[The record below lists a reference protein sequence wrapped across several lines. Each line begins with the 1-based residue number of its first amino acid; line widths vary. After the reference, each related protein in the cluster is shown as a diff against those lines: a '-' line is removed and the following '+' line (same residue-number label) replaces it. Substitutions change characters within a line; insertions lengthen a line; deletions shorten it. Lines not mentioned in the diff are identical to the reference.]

1 MLDKIKIEKI
11 VNESVT
17 GTDKFL
23 VDISVSSTNVV
34 DVFVDGDNG
43 ISIQECVKISRL
55 IESSFDREVE
65 DYELRVSS
73 PGLNRP
79 FKMIRQYKK
88 YVNREIAVVNSD
100 DKKVKGVLKSVSDNG
115 FKLERKKGKKGKEI
129 VVEEYLFDGIKEAKP
144 FIGF

>member
-1 MLDKIKIEKI
+1 MLDKNEIEKI
-11 VNESVT
+11 VNKSIT

-73 PGLNRP
+73 PGLNKP

-88 YVNREIAVVNSD
+88 YVNREIEVVNND
-100 DKKVKGVLKSVSDNG
+100 DKKVKGVLKSVSENG
-115 FKLERKKGKKGKEI
+115 FELERKKGKKRKES
-129 VVEEYLFDGIKEAKP
+129 VLEEYLFDDIKEAKP
-144 FIGF
+144 LIGF

>member
-1 MLDKIKIEKI
+1 MLDKTKIEKI

-23 VDISVSSTNVV
+23 VDISVSSANVV
-34 DVFVDGDNG
+34 DVFVDGDKG

-73 PGLNRP
+73 PGLSKP

-88 YVNREIAVVNSD
+88 YLNREIEIINND
-100 DKKVKGVLKSVSDNG
+100 DKKIKGVLKSVSENG
-115 FKLERKKGKKGKEI
+115 FELERKKDKKGKEI
-129 VVEEYLFDGIKEAKP
+129 ILEEYLFDGIKVAKP
-144 FIGF
+144 FVGF

>member
-1 MLDKIKIEKI
+1 MLEKTKIEKL
-11 VNESVT
+11 VNESVA

-23 VDISVSSTNVV
+23 VEISISSSNVV

-79 FKMIRQYKK
+79 FKMIRQFEK
-88 YVNREIAVVNSD
+88 YVNREIEVVSKD
-100 DKKVKGVLKSVSDNG
+100 DKKVMGVLKSLSEDS
-115 FKLERKKGKKGKEI
+115 FELEQRKGKKGKEI
-129 VVEEYLFDGIKEAKP
+129 ILEKYLFDGIKEAKP
-144 FIGF
+144 FIGI